1 MKDQLGGKVVTKP
14 VGLKAKSY
22 SYLIDEGK

>member
-1 MKDQLGGKVVTKP
+1 MKDQLGGKVVTKS

>member
-1 MKDQLGGKVVTKP
+1 MKDQLRGKVMTKP
-14 VGLKAKSY
+14 VGLKAKFY

>member
-1 MKDQLGGKVVTKP
+1 MKDQLRGKIMTKS
-14 VGLKAKSY
+14 VGLKAKFY

>member
-1 MKDQLGGKVVTKP
+1 MKDQLGGKVMTKF